1 MGEEF
6 PGKPK
11 GMHRRT
17 YWRLFND
24 YESVANRSWAI
35 DKLEARKAANLK
47 LIEKYEGTKNLR
59 GRIPESTLEKI
70 AELRQANE
78 GYDDTI
84 RWLREAL

>member
-1 MGEEF
+1 VSIQAE
-6 PGKPK
+6 
-11 GMHRRT
+11 
-17 YWRLFND
+17 
-24 YESVANRSWAI
+24 I

-78 GYDDTI
+78 GYYDTI
-84 RWLREAL
+84 RWLREAQ